1 MAQRGRPFQPGNKFG
16 RGRPRGSRN
25 NKTVLIEELLAES
38 SHSLLSQALK
48 LAHEGN
54 VPLLRL
60 LLDRVLPRPKDAAV
74 EIGPLP
80 IGTPED
86 LVQSQARVM
95 QELGLG
101 QLTLN
106 QAEQI
111 FSLLDNRRRVLE
123 TQELAQRVRAIEDLF
138 EADRN
143 NTPPRLTTPNDL
155 TGSSPPVSE
164 IWQTPP
170 KQSEL

>member
-25 NKTVLIEELLAES
+25 KRAVLVEELLAEN

-48 LAHEGN
+48 MAHEGN

-60 LLDRVLPRPKDAAV
+60 LLDRVLPRPKDAPV

-80 IGTPED
+80 IGTPAE
-86 LVQSQARVM
+86 LEQSQAKVM

-101 QLTLN
+101 QLTLH

-123 TQELAQRVRAIEDLF
+123 THELAQHVRAIEDMFGTKISDICDTLH
-138 EADRN
+138 
-143 NTPPRLTTPNDL
+143 
-155 TGSSPPVSE
+155 
-164 IWQTPP
+164 TPP

>member
-25 NKTVLIEELLAES
+25 NKTVLIEELLAENS
-38 SHSLLSQALK
+38 QSLLSQALK

-80 IGTPED
+80 MGTSED
-86 LVQSQARVM
+86 LVQSQAKVM

-101 QLTLN
+101 QLTLH

-123 TQELAQRVRAIEDLF
+123 THELAQHVRAIEDMFGTKISDICDTLH
-138 EADRN
+138 
-143 NTPPRLTTPNDL
+143 
-155 TGSSPPVSE
+155 
-164 IWQTPP
+164 TPP